1 MAHTGFSKGCQ
12 DPSPPLY
19 IIVNVD
25 VYFPMSYVCR
35 MLQQIIDDTHSVPA
49 DGECHLGALTAGDRV
64 SWAKAR
70 AAYFSSGVNK
80 SSLDAI
86 EKVS

>member
-1 MAHTGFSKGCQ
+1 
-12 DPSPPLY
+12 
-19 IIVNVD
+19 
-25 VYFPMSYVCR
+25 
-35 MLQQIIDDTHSVPA
+35 MLQQIIDDTHNVPA
-49 DGECHLGALTAGDRV
+49 AGECHLAALTACDRV

-86 EKVS
+86 EKVSLFDFHVFLSCCNRKRCIAGIKTD